1 MRGDI
6 LKGKKRFSSKFG
18 FLMTSVGA
26 AVGLGNIWGF
36 PYRLGEGGGFVFLAI
51 YAACVLLA
59 GVPLLYAEL
68 KLGRLRASPV
78 SAYRLAGGGFAGWV
92 GLAACFVVLCY
103 YLYFGGL
110 VLREVFLAL
119 GIRVA
124 GKLLWQALFGL
135 SALVIVLSGLN
146 GGVEKCSKI
155 MVPALIAV
163 LAALS
168 VFALRSDGAR
178 EALSFMFRPDFGRL
192 DARTVER
199 ALGQALFSLSIG
211 QCVMVS
217 FGAYLPDDAPLARYA
232 AVIPALDTAVAMLA
246 SLTVMPF
253 VFASGGSPS
262 AGPTLLFDVMP
273 EAFASMRYGKLLALA
288 FFVPV
293 FFAALTSAVSM
304 LETQA
309 SAVAAE
315 ARLPHGLAA
324 GAILL
329 LALICGLPL
338 SLNECVYPLYELVS
352 EKVLMTSCAL
362 VTCFILL
369 RGKRS
374 SLPELSPRGKSERLL
389 DALLK
394 LCAPA
399 LLIYS
404 AIA

>member
-1 MRGDI
+1 MKEK
-6 LKGKKRFSSKFG
+6 LFSTGFG

-51 YAACVLLA
+51 YVACVLLA
-59 GVPLLYAEL
+59 GIPLLYAEL
-68 KLGRLRASPV
+68 KLGRLRANSPA
-78 SAYRLAGGGFAGWV
+78 SAYKIAGGGFAGWV

-110 VLREVFLAL
+110 VLREIILAL
-119 GIRVA
+119 GIRTQ
-124 GKLLWQALFGL
+124 GNLFWQALFGL
-135 SALVIVLSGLN
+135 SALVIVLGGLN
-146 GGVEKCSKI
+146 SGVEKCSKI

-163 LAALS
+163 LAALA
-168 VFALRSDGAR
+168 VYALRSNGAR
-178 EALSFMFRPDFGRL
+178 DALSFMFRPGLGRL
-192 DARTVER
+192 SAQSFKR

-217 FGAYLPDDAPLARYA
+217 FGSYLQKDAPIARYA
-232 AVIPALDTAVAMLA
+232 AVIPALDTAVALLA

-253 VFASGGSPS
+253 VFASDGSPS
-262 AGPTLLFDVMP
+262 AGPSVLFDVMP
-273 EAFASMRYGKLLALA
+273 EAFASMRNGRLLALA

-315 ARLPHGLAA
+315 ARLPHGLTA

-329 LALICGLPL
+329 LALLFGLPL
-338 SLNECVYPLYELVS
+338 SLRESLYPLYELVS
-352 EKVLMTSCAL
+352 EKILMTSCSL
-362 VTCFILL
+362 VTCFIFL
-369 RGKRS
+369 RGKKS
-374 SLPELSPRGKSERLL
+374 SLPELSPKGKSERLL

-394 LCAPA
+394 FSAPA
-399 LLIYS
+399 MLIYS
-404 AIA
+404 VVA